1 MDRGTA
7 EDHGLD
13 VGDDLTLLTLA
24 GKEKVTLVGI
34 TEFGD
39 SDALDSDGTV
49 SVTEDD
55 AFDWLNSGQAEYES
69 YYLRG
74 SGDPDD
80 LVASAGDGPPG
91 RLRGRRPGTSSA
103 PTSARRPGR
112 SPKG

>member
-1 MDRGTA
+1 M
-7 EDHGLD
+7 
-13 VGDDLTLLTLA
+13 
-24 GKEKVTLVGI
+24 TLVGI

-49 SVTEDD
+49 SITEDD

-80 LVASAGDGPPG
+80 LVAAAGTVLPDGFEVQTG
-91 RLRGRRPGTSSA
+91 DEFRADQRETTGLLRPRV
-103 PTSARRPGR
+103 
-112 SPKG
+112 